1 MNTISLI
8 RGWYRISAPSEVAS
22 TADFSARER
31 VRKGHFASLLILC
44 VLLGA
49 IATLPQI
56 GSFPWAT
63 PGIILSMCFS
73 LLAIPFNRRGNVY
86 FAAILLIIA
95 SDISLVWIVL
105 GETGGLNPLFL
116 PVFDVFILAELVAVS
131 LLPPANVFL
140 IATLHSAFFIA
151 DVNLQTHS
159 MMWVQM
165 VNMQGISFYSLL
177 VRPVTLQFTVALIS
191 YLLVR
196 NVETALQRADRAEII
211 AALEQRER
219 QRQEEEIK
227 QKQELEAGIQSIL
240 NTHVRIANGDIE
252 ARTPLPHD
260 HILWQVGMALNNLL
274 ARFQHSAYAEQ
285 VLQQTENESAQ
296 LRLSLRRWYSGQRWY
311 HITPTNTPIAPLVN
325 DVMFVLGKTP
335 PPALKPGPVTPRPPT
350 NNLEQ
355 IENLSHYSL

>member
-1 MNTISLI
+1 MNTMMLLK
-8 RGWYRISAPSEVAS
+8 GWYRISAPPEVAND
-22 TADFSARER
+22 ADFSARER
-31 VRKGHFASLLILC
+31 VRKAHFASLLILC

-49 IATLPQI
+49 VVTLPQI

-63 PGIILSMCFS
+63 PGIILSMCFC
-73 LLAIPFNRRGNVY
+73 LIAIPFNRRGNVPV
-86 FAAILLIIA
+86 AALLLIIA
-95 SDISLVWIVL
+95 SDISLLWIVL
-105 GETGGLNPLFL
+105 GETDGLNPLFL

-131 LLPPANVFL
+131 LLPPASVFL
-140 IATLHSAFFIA
+140 IATLHSLFFIA

-159 MMWVQM
+159 MMWMQM

-177 VRPVTLQFTVALIS
+177 VRPITLQFTVALVS

-196 NVETALQRADRAEII
+196 NLETALQRADRAELI

-219 QRQEEEIK
+219 QWQEQELE

-252 ARTPLPHD
+252 ARTPLPQD

-274 ARFQHSAYAEQ
+274 ARFQHTANAEQ
-285 VLQQTENESAQ
+285 TLRQTAYESAQ

-311 HITPTNTPIAPLVN
+311 AFTPTNTPIAPLVN
-325 DVMFVLGKTP
+325 DVMFVLSKTP
-335 PPALKPGPVTPRPPT
+335 PPSLNPGPATYDKQSSHEKLGHRT
-350 NNLEQ
+350 NIHQ
-355 IENLSHYSL
+355 

>member
-1 MNTISLI
+1 
-8 RGWYRISAPSEVAS
+8 
-22 TADFSARER
+22 
-31 VRKGHFASLLILC
+31 
-44 VLLGA
+44 
-49 IATLPQI
+49 
-56 GSFPWAT
+56 
-63 PGIILSMCFS
+63 
-73 LLAIPFNRRGNVY
+73 
-86 FAAILLIIA
+86 
-95 SDISLVWIVL
+95 
-105 GETGGLNPLFL
+105 
-116 PVFDVFILAELVAVS
+116 
-131 LLPPANVFL
+131 
-140 IATLHSAFFIA
+140 
-151 DVNLQTHS
+151 

-219 QRQEEEIK
+219 QRQQEEIK

-311 HITPTNTPIAPLVN
+311 YITPTNTPIAPLVN
-325 DVMFVLGKTP
+325 DVMFVLGKTQ

-350 NNLEQ
+350 NNVEQ
-355 IENLSHYSL
+355 IERMSHHG